1 MKFTCRISALACLVL
16 GAAFAQAEY
25 QLSPVVSGLM
35 PLGPL
40 PALEVRIG
48 HVGGVATDQS
58 GNVYF
63 SSLPG
68 CVFKIDFQGALWR
81 FAGS

>member
-1 MKFTCRISALACLVL
+1 
-16 GAAFAQAEY
+16 
-25 QLSPVVSGLM
+25 VSGLM